1 MTRGSNAM
9 PAPNDDPVEV
19 YLDEVARAQP
29 LSADEENTLFE
40 QIRRGDDPQL
50 AERRLIE
57 SKLALVVDIVRR
69 YSSFGVPI
77 IELIQEGNCG
87 LMKAVDTFA
96 ETGTGDFTARASALI
111 EAAVRKAIA
120 ERDSNERS
128 SA

>member
-1 MTRGSNAM
+1 MAARN
-9 PAPNDDPVEV
+9 NDPVEV
-19 YLDEVARAQP
+19 YLDEVAKAQP

-40 QIRRGDDPQL
+40 QVRRREDP
-50 AERRLIE
+50 ERAKRTLIE
-57 SKLALVVDIVRR
+57 SKLASVVDIARR
-69 YSSFGVPI
+69 YSSFRLPI

-96 ETGTGDFTARASALI
+96 ETGTGDFTTHASALI
-111 EAAVRKAIA
+111 DAAVRQAIA